1 MSQQLEEISAKLDT
15 LNTQSEGAQTETE
28 YISEAPGFGGVGGI
42 NTFMSNSLL
51 GFGQTSGIGA
61 SLGSV
66 VERTLGGVTNA
77 ITSVVNQIT
86 SFMNNGVF
94 VKLFSSFESL
104 IGSAGVQLA
113 GMVTAIDAIVSGDKK
128 EQLLGMIFLELQLI
142 YVTLTTSVLS
152 AISSLATSFSSSSF
166 VGGYATG
173 GYISGPGTST
183 SDSIP
188 SMLSNGEYVIKAD
201 SVRKWGKGFLDAV
214 NNGDFASIRAR
225 VPKFATG
232 GFVGNAGTETTARG
246 LESFA
251 NNVGTSVSNTTKLNV
266 ALVKDEQEAVR
277 HFMRSGEGQRIML
290 DFTRNH
296 ASMISSVLS

>member
-1 MSQQLEEISAKLDT
+1 
-15 LNTQSEGAQTETE
+15 
-28 YISEAPGFGGVGGI
+28 
-42 NTFMSNSLL
+42 
-51 GFGQTSGIGA
+51 
-61 SLGSV
+61 
-66 VERTLGGVTNA
+66 
-77 ITSVVNQIT
+77 
-86 SFMNNGVF
+86 
-94 VKLFSSFESL
+94 
-104 IGSAGVQLA
+104 
-113 GMVTAIDAIVSGDKK
+113 
-128 EQLLGMIFLELQLI
+128 
-142 YVTLTTSVLS
+142 
-152 AISSLATSFSSSSF
+152 
-166 VGGYATG
+166 
-173 GYISGPGTST
+173 
-183 SDSIP
+183 
-188 SMLSNGEYVIKAD
+188 MLSNGEYVIKAD
-201 SVRKWGKGFLDAV
+201 SVRKWGMGFLDAV